1 MNKKLGII
9 IGVVLVLVAVI
20 AAVFLLK
27 GNKEKEIPIVDI
39 SGTDILSEG
48 VDRDNLANRLDADR
62 SEIDAIMDKE
72 LTDEQKDKINE
83 IITIDPIPD
92 VVAAVPDDNPNDN
105 KYQVI
110 DKHGVVYDV
119 EVPEEYSNA
128 TEEDWENYKRELE
141 EQKAI
146 EELFNKNNTNSN
158 KKDEEVIDSQLEDPE
173 DDGKNAPSED
183 TPSTGDPQGPTP
195 GYNPWE
201 NDDSYIVTD
210 ILTEEQKQADLKK
223 TQEAS
228 EGLTGAIQAGGLGG
242 N

>member
-83 IITIDPIPD
+83 IITIDPIQD
-92 VVAAVPDDNPNDN
+92 K
-105 KYQVI
+105 KYLGMKLRTSQM
-110 DKHGVVYDV
+110 
-119 EVPEEYSNA
+119 
-128 TEEDWENYKRELE
+128 ENWKKR
-141 EQKAI
+141 
-146 EELFNKNNTNSN
+146 
-158 KKDEEVIDSQLEDPE
+158 
-173 DDGKNAPSED
+173 
-183 TPSTGDPQGPTP
+183 
-195 GYNPWE
+195 
-201 NDDSYIVTD
+201 
-210 ILTEEQKQADLKK
+210 
-223 TQEAS
+223 
-228 EGLTGAIQAGGLGG
+228 
-242 N
+242 

>member
-20 AAVFLLK
+20 AAVFMLK

-48 VDRDNLANRLDADR
+48 VDRDDLANRLDADR

-105 KYQVI
+105 KYQVKQLCFVCRGYI
-110 DKHGVVYDV
+110 PVG
-119 EVPEEYSNA
+119 P
-128 TEEDWENYKRELE
+128 
-141 EQKAI
+141 
-146 EELFNKNNTNSN
+146 
-158 KKDEEVIDSQLEDPE
+158 KK
-173 DDGKNAPSED
+173 
-183 TPSTGDPQGPTP
+183 
-195 GYNPWE
+195 
-201 NDDSYIVTD
+201 
-210 ILTEEQKQADLKK
+210 
-223 TQEAS
+223 
-228 EGLTGAIQAGGLGG
+228 
-242 N
+242 